1 MKIIENLRSMHSYY
15 AVLILSFLIL
25 ASTGLVPSFIFN
37 DWSWFSRSGAL
48 LVVFGLLVVWFDY
61 QRSLNKDLDTLLS
74 GFEEYLQKQTDLQD
88 APDMQRRI
96 YKQTSDKFDEVRQ
109 ANKKRFQNIEFIVIG
124 IGTLIWGYGDLLGV
138 LFQ

>member
-1 MKIIENLRSMHSYY
+1 MHSYY